1 MIGEGERD
9 WKQEQQCWRW
19 LSAHRETEENQQRKE
34 RAGAP
39 VEETPATRQWPIP
52 PAGLAL
58 AGRRPGKLCQPAAG
72 AQIRFARQAGG
83 REGGERKSQG
93 RMRIAKETAPGCTS
107 FLARQGG
114 FPALGLPLL
123 PPSDRSWP
131 GACRHLPRGKL
142 LSRGAGLS
150 GLRP

>member
-1 MIGEGERD
+1 MGRAREIGSKSSNAGVAFRPPGDRGKPAEEG
-9 WKQEQQCWRW
+9 
-19 LSAHRETEENQQRKE
+19 

-58 AGRRPGKLCQPAAG
+58 AGRLPGKRCQPAAG
-72 AQIRFARQAGG
+72 AQIRLRGG

-93 RMRIAKETAPGCTS
+93 RVRIAKGTAPGCTS

-131 GACRHLPRGKL
+131 GACQHLPRGKL

-150 GLRP
+150 GLRS